1 MDVLNYVVNS
11 KEYRNVSRK
20 ICNNH
25 PLADDLHCEIILV
38 ILEKKYDLDVNT
50 NLKKFFATL
59 AWLTWHSNKFKK
71 KYFTGFEPLEN
82 VVDEEGNELEQ
93 IASSQNDKVINY
105 DNITSMVNYDYKND
119 FELYEK
125 NLLRIYVEL
134 GDCRAVSRQTNI
146 PYRTVA
152 NDIKTI
158 KDNLKKAHN
167 AENTD

>member
-1 MDVLNYVVNS
+1 MDVFNYVVNS
-11 KEYRNVSRK
+11 KEYRNVSKK

-25 PLADDLHCEIILV
+25 PLADDLHSEIILL
-38 ILEKKYDLDVNT
+38 ILEKKYELDSNT

-71 KYFTGFEPLEN
+71 KYFTDFDSLEKYDIERID
-82 VVDEEGNELEQ
+82 VEIDIHKDV
-93 IASSQNDKVINY
+93 NY
-105 DNITSMVNYDYKND
+105 NNITSMVNYDYKND

-134 GDCRAVSRQTNI
+134 GDCKAVSRQTNI

-167 AENTD
+167 EENTD